1 MPMQEPRQGLF
12 AGLKGLSVTLIG
24 ILQTRLELL
33 GNEVQVEKLLFLR
46 MLMLA
51 QALMFSAIIAALVIV
66 ALLTLWLWEW
76 RLGVLGAFFVLFVG
90 GSVLAYRALMQMV
103 QREQSPFAAS
113 LGALREDLQRLK
125 QPSSHARSPD

>member
-1 MPMQEPRQGLF
+1 MQEPRQGLF

-24 ILQTRLELL
+24 VLQTRMELL
-33 GNEVQVEKLLFLR
+33 GNEVGVEKLLFLR

-51 QALMFSAIIAALVIV
+51 QALMFSAVIAALVIV

-76 RLGVLGAFFVLFVG
+76 RLGVLGVFFALFVG
-90 GSVLAYRALMQMV
+90 GAALAYRALMRMV